1 MAGSFKV
8 SVEPLAT
15 ARIKQINYEGEE
27 IYQE

>member
-1 MAGSFKV
+1 MSSGFKV
-8 SVEPLAT
+8 CVEPLAT